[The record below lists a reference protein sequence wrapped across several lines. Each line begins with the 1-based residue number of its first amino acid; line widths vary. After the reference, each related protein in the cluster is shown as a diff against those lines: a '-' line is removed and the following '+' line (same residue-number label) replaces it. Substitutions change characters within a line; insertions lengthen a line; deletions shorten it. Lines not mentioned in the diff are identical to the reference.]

1 MTKGFTNGMRSS
13 ISDSWT
19 TPRDFYEKLNK
30 EFNFALDAAALQSS
44 TLCPDN
50 WYGPDHPEQSRQDA
64 LARSWSDDS
73 DGGTVWLN
81 PPYGR
86 AIKAFMAKAHKEAG
100 GGLTVVALVPART
113 DTAWWHDSCI
123 MHEVRFIRGRLKF
136 GNSKNSAPF
145 PSAVIVMRS

>member
-100 GGLTVVALVPART
+100 GAYSCCACPSPHRYSMVAR
-113 DTAWWHDSCI
+113 
-123 MHEVRFIRGRLKF
+123 
-136 GNSKNSAPF
+136 
-145 PSAVIVMRS
+145 